1 MKQRHNIIEL
11 EIDTDDKYSNI
22 AIYPASRELDD
33 IQTIGYYVEEDNI
46 AISKP
51 LIDNRGLGYIYLVLG
66 ETHPLFNLL
75 SLMSYNESNNH
86 DLNDEYQDS
95 FIEATYDLHV
105 LIQMTVLPSYGID
118 INSIGKLK

>member
-1 MKQRHNIIEL
+1 MKQRHNIIGI
-11 EIDTDDKYSNI
+11 EIDTDDNNSNI
-22 AIYPASRELDD
+22 AIYHAPRELDD

-66 ETHPLFNLL
+66 ETHPFFNLL
-75 SLMSYNESNNH
+75 SPMSYNESNNH

-95 FIEATYDLHV
+95 LIEATYQLHV
-105 LIQMTVLPSYGID
+105 LIQMTLLPSYGID